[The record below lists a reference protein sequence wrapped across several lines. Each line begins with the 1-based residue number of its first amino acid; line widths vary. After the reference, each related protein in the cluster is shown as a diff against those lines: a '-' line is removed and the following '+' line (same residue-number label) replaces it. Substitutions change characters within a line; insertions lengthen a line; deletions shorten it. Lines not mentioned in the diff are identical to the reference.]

1 MITFATVILRTTMQ
15 RKKFIFCGLLL
26 LAVGCWLLPTSLW
39 AQETT
44 NSRQARQ
51 LFDKTFQMVFGPQG
65 STLHYAVNII
75 GIYKTE
81 GTVWYKGR
89 KLRYSEARYASWND
103 GTTAYMIDHKKK
115 TVGIYK
121 ANSDKKDKYLSKFK
135 FKPSDYT
142 YSWAADKSGIVV
154 SIKANHFGLTGIRE
168 VRAILDKTTHAP
180 VSLRIKVSFFWTTVN
195 ITHFK
200 SGDIVDST
208 FVFPRDKF
216 RSYEFSDHRNDD

>member
-1 MITFATVILRTTMQ
+1 MILRTNMQ
-15 RKKFIFCGLLL
+15 RKNFIICCFLLL
-26 LAVGCWLLPTSLW
+26 TVGCWLPQTSVL

-89 KLRYSEARYASWND
+89 KLRYGESRYASWND
-103 GTTAYMIDHKKK
+103 GTTAYMIDYKKK
-115 TVGIYK
+115 TVGIYR

-135 FKPSDYT
+135 FNPSDYT
-142 YSWAADKSGIVV
+142 YSWAADKAGIVV
-154 SIKANHFGLTGIRE
+154 SIKANHFGLAGIRE
-168 VRAILDKTTHAP
+168 VCAVLDKTTHVP
-180 VSLRIKVSFFWTTVN
+180 LSLRIKVSFFWTTVS

-200 SGDIVDST
+200 SGDIVDSV
-208 FVFPRDKF
+208 FVFPREKF
-216 RSYEFSDHRNDD
+216 RSYEFTDHRKEG